1 MGLIVISWPILLFES
16 VQSFKIFCL
25 NIIMSTHLNF
35 KENGQEIIKA
45 QGKVRVTDLL
55 SRLNEEKKIEKKR
68 NLALGVAAFSAV
80 TVFGI
85 ILTI

>member
-1 MGLIVISWPILLFES
+1 
-16 VQSFKIFCL
+16 
-25 NIIMSTHLNF
+25 MSTHF
-35 KENGQEIIKA
+35 QFENNNQNILSSK
-45 QGKVRVTDLL
+45 GKVRVTDLL

-68 NLALGVAAFSAV
+68 NLALGVAAVSAV

>member
-1 MGLIVISWPILLFES
+1 MSAHFQFENNNQNILS
-16 VQSFKIFCL
+16 SK
-25 NIIMSTHLNF
+25 
-35 KENGQEIIKA
+35 
-45 QGKVRVTDLL
+45 GKVRVTDLL

-68 NLALGVAAFSAV
+68 NLALGVAAVSAV

>member
-1 MGLIVISWPILLFES
+1 
-16 VQSFKIFCL
+16 
-25 NIIMSTHLNF
+25 MSTQFNV
-35 KENGQEIIKA
+35 ENSNPEFNH
-45 QGKVRVTDLL
+45 QGRVKVTDLL

-68 NLALGVAAFSAV
+68 NLALGVAAVSAV

>member
-1 MGLIVISWPILLFES
+1 MSA
-16 VQSFKIFCL
+16 QFKFQ
-25 NIIMSTHLNF
+25 NQVKDEPTSSS
-35 KENGQEIIKA
+35 KIK
-45 QGKVRVTDLL
+45 VTDLII
-55 SRLNEEKKIEKKR
+55 RLKEEEKIEKKR

>member
-1 MGLIVISWPILLFES
+1 MSAHSQFENNNQNILS
-16 VQSFKIFCL
+16 SK
-25 NIIMSTHLNF
+25 
-35 KENGQEIIKA
+35 
-45 QGKVRVTDLL
+45 GKVRVTDLL

-68 NLALGVAAFSAV
+68 NLALGVAAVSAV

>member
-1 MGLIVISWPILLFES
+1 
-16 VQSFKIFCL
+16 
-25 NIIMSTHLNF
+25 MSTHLNF
-35 KENGQEIIKA
+35 QNSNEEILKT

-68 NLALGVAAFSAV
+68 NLALGVAAVSAV